1 MTDSVGR
8 NEGVAEVARFPPPG
22 ENRHAAAIPVVDPV
36 PWDSPGVRE
45 IGFSIPYRYN
55 ASEIL
60 FRNLA
65 DGREGRPAVIGPAG
79 QRTYAQL
86 CADAARWG
94 NALLSLGLVRGDRVL
109 FLLDDSPVYPAA
121 FFGAIRAGLVPL
133 LINFLVPP
141 DLLRFF
147 LIDSGAKVIVAEAA
161 FCDRIGVESVAGTGL
176 EALVVVNGEAR
187 PRLATTIRHAD
198 GWLWRFSERLEAAD
212 THRDDMAYW
221 MYSSGSTGRPKGV
234 VHLQHDMPYTA
245 CSYGRHVL
253 RLAPDD
259 ICFSV
264 PKIFFSYGFSNS
276 ITFPFAAGAT
286 ALLMPGHPNPATVF
300 ELIERYRPTIFFGLP
315 TLYTI
320 LIHHPAIA
328 NTNFSSIRLAVSA
341 AEVLPAEVANAW
353 KSCTGLDV
361 VECLGSTEVQ
371 NVYLSNT
378 PERRRPGASGLR
390 VPGYEIALKD
400 QDGRDVRDG
409 EEGVMWVR
417 GHSNTPL
424 YWNQPERTART
435 IRDGGWISTGDRFVR
450 DRDGF
455 YFFRGRT
462 DDLVRVSGQWVR
474 PIEVQ
479 ICLAEHPAVREC
491 AVLAAELPDRRTT
504 LKAFVVLREPAA
516 VAPVTARELQTFV
529 KRRLLP
535 YKSPRI
541 VEFLDELPKTAT
553 GKIDRQALLARS
565 RSPDVRPPSASPAE

>member
-1 MTDSVGR
+1 MTDSVVR
-8 NEGVAEVARFPPPG
+8 NEGLARVARIPPRGRTRDLASPL
-22 ENRHAAAIPVVDPV
+22 ADPV

-45 IGFSIPYRYN
+45 IGFTIPYRYN

-60 FRNLA
+60 FRNLL
-65 DGREGRPAVIGPAG
+65 DGRGDRPAVIGPGGA
-79 QRTYAQL
+79 RTYAQL
-86 CADAARWG
+86 CEDAGRWG
-94 NALLSLGLVRGDRVL
+94 NAFLSLGIVRGDRVL
-109 FLLDDSPVYPAA
+109 FLLDDSPTYPAA
-121 FFGAIRAGLVPL
+121 FFGAVRAGLVPL

-141 DLLRFF
+141 DLLRF
-147 LIDSGAKVIVAEAA
+147 LLTDSNAKAIVVDAA
-161 FCDRIGVESVAGTGL
+161 FCDRIGFDSVAGIDL
-176 EALVVVNGEAR
+176 AALIVVNGDAR
-187 PRLATTIRHAD
+187 PRVATTIRHAD
-198 GWLWRFSERLEAAD
+198 GWLWQFSERLPAAD
-212 THRDDMAYW
+212 THRDDMAFW
-221 MYSSGSTGRPKGV
+221 MYSSGSTGRPKGI

-286 ALLMPGHPNPATVF
+286 ALLMPGHPNPAAIF
-300 ELIERYRPTIFFGLP
+300 ALIERHRPTVFFGLP

-320 LIHHPAIA
+320 LVHDPGIR
-328 NTNFSSIRLAVSA
+328 NTDFSSIRLAVSA

-378 PERRRPGASGLR
+378 PERRRPGATGLR

-400 QDGRDVRDG
+400 QNGRDVRDG

-424 YWNQPERTART
+424 YWNQPERTAHT
-435 IRDGGWISTGDRFVR
+435 IRDGGWICTGDRFVR

-491 AVLAAELPDRRTT
+491 AVLAAELPDRRTS
-504 LKAFVVLREPAA
+504 LKAFVVLRDPAS
-516 VAPVTARELQTFV
+516 VPPVTARELQTFV

-565 RSPDVRPPSASPAE
+565 RAANVHQPSASPAE